1 MWKGHI
7 SSPTTARAQNVH
19 AAREE
24 NYYRAR
30 TAKAK
35 YTAHDTQMEF
45 KQMSIRD
52 TKTSELEIR
61 LEKLQRYVSQLEKF
75 VKVSELGIELK
86 VGETTVTIT
95 ENDILIKSDGSMNI
109 LSSGHSQILSNSS
122 MLIESSGSMDIKGSL
137 IHIN

>member
-1 MWKGHI
+1 
-7 SSPTTARAQNVH
+7 
-19 AAREE
+19 
-24 NYYRAR
+24 
-30 TAKAK
+30 
-35 YTAHDTQMEF
+35 
-45 KQMSIRD
+45 MSIRD